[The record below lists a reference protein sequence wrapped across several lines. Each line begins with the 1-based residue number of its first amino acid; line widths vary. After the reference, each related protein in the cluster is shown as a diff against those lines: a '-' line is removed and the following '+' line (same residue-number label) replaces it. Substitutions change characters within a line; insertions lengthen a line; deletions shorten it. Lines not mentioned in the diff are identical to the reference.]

1 MAHADAA
8 RKIGCEPRLA
18 ESRGLLK
25 DKAYEVLKQLILDWT
40 FKPGTFL
47 SERQLAI
54 RLGMSKTPIRS
65 ALERLEH
72 EGFVTISPQQGIVV
86 REFSLEE
93 IVDLFDIRVALET
106 FVVKALSG
114 RLSPAFRT
122 RLEEN
127 LERQFE
133 ATQTGDVVAA
143 TRLDA
148 DFHILLCEAH
158 GNQEILRTML
168 HLRDKLY
175 RVVYRILNHDP
186 QRIATS
192 YDEHRAI
199 GSAVIDGQGDLAAEL
214 IAKHLEWGKRALIAR

>member
-1 MAHADAA
+1 MS
-8 RKIGCEPRLA
+8 G
-18 ESRGLLK
+18 SRGLLK
-25 DKAYEVLKQLILDWT
+25 DKAYKEIKQLILDWT

-47 SERQLAI
+47 SERQLAQ
-54 RLGMSKTPIRS
+54 RLGMSKTPVRS

-93 IVDLFDIRVALET
+93 IVDLFDIRIALET
-106 FVVKALSG
+106 FVVKQLSG
-114 RLSPAFRT
+114 RLTPEFRA

-127 LERQFE
+127 LEDQLKT
-133 ATQTGDVVAA
+133 AQTVDVVAA
-143 TRLDA
+143 TQLDA
-148 DFHILLCEAH
+148 DFHILLCEAL

-186 QRIATS
+186 KRTATS
-192 YDEHRAI
+192 YEEHRAI
-199 GSAVIDGQGDLAAEL
+199 ASAVIAGQGDHAAGL
-214 IAKHLEWGKRALIAR
+214 IVKHLEWGKHALITR